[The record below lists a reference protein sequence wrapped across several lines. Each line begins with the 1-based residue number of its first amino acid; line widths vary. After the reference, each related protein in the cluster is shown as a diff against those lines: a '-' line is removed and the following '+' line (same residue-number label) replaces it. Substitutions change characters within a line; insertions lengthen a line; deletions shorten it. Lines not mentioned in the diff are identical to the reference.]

1 MKLIFV
7 RLVNKFAALA
17 DYVLIDGVTNP
28 IDDTMTLA
36 MLELADAVVRTA
48 TADAR
53 GIVYSEANKMIYRDP
68 KFRYDEHITVLGNV
82 REISPYT
89 ETMAIMGQFDFIIE
103 YSYEAEDNMIGG
115 RLIRDLKRSKGVK
128 FERTISKLVER
139 IEQIEH

>member
-1 MKLIFV
+1 M
-7 RLVNKFAALA
+7 
-17 DYVLIDGVTNP
+17 
-28 IDDTMTLA
+28 
-36 MLELADAVVRTA
+36 
-48 TADAR
+48 
-53 GIVYSEANKMIYRDP
+53 
-68 KFRYDEHITVLGNV
+68 